1 VAGAEQ
7 DAQGFAVAVG
17 ARNRQ
22 LAGVQA
28 ERGQDGE
35 VGVDRVGFA
44 FAAAGLAVGL
54 FALEHEQARGGYG
67 AGESDAVAAGAFDRE
82 GDAGSGS
89 VLEDPGQQLGVAAG
103 VVGDRAG
110 GDRCPGGER
119 DFYVVG
125 VAVGVDTNDGV
136 DEVCQHGHR
145 RSPFG
150 ERSCR
155 HRPG

>member
-1 VAGAEQ
+1 MTGAEQ

-17 ARNRQ
+17 PRNRQ
-22 LAGVQA
+22 LVGVEA

-44 FAAAGLAVGL
+44 FAAACLAVGL
-54 FALEHEQARGGYG
+54 FALEHEQAGGG
-67 AGESDAVAAGAFDRE
+67 DSAGESDAVAASALDRND
-82 GDAGSGS
+82 DAGSGS
-89 VLEDPGQQLGVAAG
+89 VLEDPGQQLGVTAG
-103 VVGDRAG
+103 VVADRAG
-110 GDRCPGGER
+110 RDRGPGGER

-125 VAVGVDTNDGV
+125 VAVGVDTDDDV
-136 DEVCQHGHR
+136 DEICQHGHR